1 MRKEIKIGIFALAA
15 IFALYWGIN
24 FLKGKDLFRLNRTYY
39 AYYTNV
45 SGIQITS
52 PVIIKGI
59 SIGSVTEIEFRP
71 DMDNVVQVKLS
82 VKSGYDIPANS
93 VARIASTGIIGGKAI
108 ELDLGDSD
116 IILEDGAAI
125 RSQDEQGIFGSEGFD
140 MDMITKKLTSILT
153 SLDSTLKNIDRVLG
167 DNGQTID
174 STLAHIESVSASIDR
189 TVSSKADSLALII
202 DNLTAFS
209 DMLADNS
216 AHIGGIMANID
227 EFSASL
233 AEVDIAATAT
243 KLNEA
248 ADGINEAV
256 TTLNSGEGSLGLL
269 LRDKALYESLS
280 QASANLATL
289 LADLEANPNRYV
301 HFSLFGRKNK

>member
-1 MRKEIKIGIFALAA
+1 MRKEVKIGIFALIA

-39 AYYTNV
+39 AYYHSV

-52 PVIIKGI
+52 AVIIKGI
-59 SIGSVTEIEFRP
+59 SIGSVTEIEFKP

-108 ELDLGDSD
+108 EIDLGDSD
-116 IILEDGAAI
+116 IFLEDEAVI
-125 RSQDEQGIFGSEGFD
+125 RSQDETGFFGSEGSDVDFL
-140 MDMITKKLTSILT
+140 TKKLSSILE
-153 SLDSTLKNIDRVLG
+153 SLDGTLKNINRVLG

-174 STLAHIESVSASIDR
+174 GTLANIESVSATLDR
-189 TVSSKADSLALII
+189 TVSAKADSLTLII

-209 DMLADNS
+209 NMLADNS
-216 AHIGGIMANID
+216 AHISNTLANID

-233 AEVDIAATAT
+233 AEVDMADTV
-243 KLNEA
+243 NRFNMA
-248 ADGINEAV
+248 ADGINEVIAS
-256 TTLNSGEGSLGLL
+256 LNSGDGSLGLL
-269 LRDKALYESLS
+269 LNDKDLYESLKE
-280 QASANLATL
+280 ASTNLATL
-289 LADLEANPNRYV
+289 LADLEANPGRYV